1 MGGTKWLRWCGLLA
15 VVGLLGG
22 WAESGQGQGLQFG
35 APLNDVNQLSLGL
48 AGRVRH
54 LGEDIAS
61 ELGRDAGAQH
71 LLEDTQEMALAVDE
85 FQATLR
91 GPIDANRTGQGFAGI
106 DSTWQHLRSQLTGPG
121 YSNNPAV
128 NRAMVRVDELMGQIR
143 QALGINPPPPAYNNY
158 GPAPSGVAEVQRL
171 AHALVSRSQG
181 LLGVIQVSMANDP
194 NRVALSNDVGQ
205 LAQLADNFH
214 DAIDAN
220 QPVAVVAQAFAPV
233 DQLTDRIEA
242 FVRSGRV
249 PPQVRQAWEG
259 VAAVEVLLHQNLGLN
274 TPLPVVETSILQTPG
289 GGLSPLVGLS
299 NQFVG
304 QLDAYIGTF
313 GSTGRPGVQA
323 LEARGDAQRVRAAAV
338 GFQQLVARGAPPN
351 QLAHEFRA
359 VDVLWQRMIRRAA
372 RITQGRTGPYVQ
384 QVQAIGATYEQLH
397 RVLGLT
403 GFPPGA
409 AAYGRAL

>member
-1 MGGTKWLRWCGLLA
+1 MVMRRWSSLVVM
-15 VVGLLGG
+15 VVGVGVG
-22 WAESGQGQGLQFG
+22 FATEPSRGQGLQFG
-35 APLNDVNQLSLGL
+35 TPVADVNQLTQGL

-61 ELGRDAGAQH
+61 ELGRDPGAQH

-121 YSNNPAV
+121 YSDNPAV
-128 NRAMVRVDELMGQIR
+128 NRAMVRVDEFMGQIR
-143 QALGINPPPPAYNNY
+143 QALGINPPPAAYNNY
-158 GPAPSGVAEVQRL
+158 GPAPSGVADIQRL
-171 AHALVSRSQG
+171 AHALVSRSQA
-181 LLGVIQVSMANDP
+181 LLGTIQVSMANDP

-205 LAQLADNFH
+205 LVQLADNFH
-214 DAIDAN
+214 DAIDTN
-220 QPVAVVAQAFAPV
+220 QPVAVVARAFAPV

-242 FVRSGRV
+242 FIRSGGV
-249 PPQVRQAWEG
+249 PPDVQQAWEG
-259 VAAVEVLLHQNLGLN
+259 VASVEVLLHQNLGLN
-274 TPLPVVETSILQTPG
+274 TPLPVVETSILQPPG
-289 GGLSPLVGLS
+289 GGPSPLVGLS

-323 LEARGDAQRVRAAAV
+323 LSALGDAQRVRAAAV
-338 GFQQLVARGAPPN
+338 GFQRLVARGAPPN

-359 VDVLWQRMIRRAA
+359 VDVLWQRLIRRAS

-384 QVQAIGATYEQLH
+384 QVQAIGATYEQIH
-397 RVLGLT
+397 RVLGST
-403 GFPPGA
+403 GFPPA
-409 AAYGRAL
+409 RNLYR

>member
-1 MGGTKWLRWCGLLA
+1 MVQNRW
-15 VVGLLGG
+15 VGLGILVGFGVGLGLGG
-22 WAESGQGQGLQFG
+22 EPARGQGLQFG
-35 APLNDVNQLSLGL
+35 TPVADVGQLTQGL

-61 ELGRDAGAQH
+61 ELGRDPGAQH
-71 LLEDTQEMALAVDE
+71 LIEDTQEMALAVDE

-91 GPIDANRTGQGFAGI
+91 GPIDPNRTGRGFAGI
-106 DSTWQHLRSQLTGPG
+106 DQTWQHLRSQLTGPG

-128 NRAMVRVDELMGQIR
+128 NRAMVRVDELMGPLR
-143 QALGINPPPPAYNNY
+143 QSLGINPPPPAYSNY
-158 GPAPSGVAEVQRL
+158 GPAPSGVADTQRL

-205 LAQLADNFH
+205 LVQLADNFH
-214 DAIDAN
+214 DTIDTN
-220 QPVAVVAQAFAPV
+220 QPIPVAAQAFAPV

-242 FVRSGRV
+242 FVRAGGV
-249 PPQVRQAWEG
+249 PRDVQQAWEG
-259 VAAVEVLLHQNLGLN
+259 VAAVEVLLHQNLGLS
-274 TPLPVVETSILQTPG
+274 TPLPVVETSIVAPVG
-289 GGLSPLVGLS
+289 GGPSPLVGLA

-313 GSTGRPGVQA
+313 GTTGRPGVQA
-323 LEARGDAQRVRAAAV
+323 LSALGDAQQVRAAAV

-359 VDVLWQRMIRRAA
+359 VDVLWQRLIRRAA

-384 QVQAIGATYEQLH
+384 QVQAIGATYEQIH
-397 RVLGLT
+397 RVLGAT
-403 GFPPGA
+403 GFPPPA
-409 AAYGRAL
+409 SAYNL